1 MNKKKVIE
9 DHYPNS
15 LVVDGHDNAIIGVID
30 EKVLYDQEIII
41 QNLMKMDM
49 SRDDAL
55 DYFFYNIKG
64 AFMGQFTP
72 VFAEIIKEK

>member
-1 MNKKKVIE
+1 
-9 DHYPNS
+9 
-15 LVVDGHDNAIIGVID
+15 
-30 EKVLYDQEIII
+30 
-41 QNLMKMDM
+41 MKMDM

-64 AFMGQFTP
+64 AYMGQLTP

>member
-30 EKVLYDQEIII
+30 ERVLYDQEIII
-41 QNLMKMDM
+41 QNPMKDM
-49 SRDDAL
+49 SRDDAW

-64 AFMGQFTP
+64 AFMGQLTP